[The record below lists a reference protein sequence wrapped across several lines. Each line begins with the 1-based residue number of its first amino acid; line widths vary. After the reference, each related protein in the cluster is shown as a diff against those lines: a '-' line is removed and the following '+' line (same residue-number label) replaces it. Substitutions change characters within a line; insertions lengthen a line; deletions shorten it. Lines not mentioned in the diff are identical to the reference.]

1 MSDKFPALHA
11 KQVVRLLEKLD
22 FVFMRQ
28 TGSSHA
34 IYKRM
39 SDHKRTVVPMHGTTI
54 IKRKTLKSIIKD
66 AGLDLEEFKKI
77 LLEL

>member
-1 MSDKFPALHA
+1 MSDKFPAVHA
-11 KQVVRLLEKLD
+11 KQAVKLLETLG
-22 FVFMRQ
+22 FVFLRQ

-39 SDHKRTVVPMHGTTI
+39 SDHKRTTVPMHGTTI

-66 AGLDLEEFKKI
+66 AGLDLEEFKK
-77 LLEL
+77 LLHEL